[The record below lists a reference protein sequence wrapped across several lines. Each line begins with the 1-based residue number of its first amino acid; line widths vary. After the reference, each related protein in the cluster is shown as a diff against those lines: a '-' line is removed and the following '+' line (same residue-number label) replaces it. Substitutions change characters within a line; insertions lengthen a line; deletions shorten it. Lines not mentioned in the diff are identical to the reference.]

1 VHSPISALV
10 PRTAVLLVAAALR
23 TYRLDEQSLWYDE
36 GVSAFMTTRGPVE
49 IARAA
54 ALDIHPPLYYWLLS
68 AWAVPFGSG
77 EIALRGFSVLFG
89 TATVWIVWQLARDLF
104 DDTVAF
110 VASALLAISPLAV
123 QYGQE
128 VRMYALAGFL
138 AAASTWASVR
148 FLGRDGGVRASGL
161 TALAYVAAAT
171 ALLYAHYYG
180 VLVFAAHQVH
190 FALRLTITRRFRLL
204 APWVI
209 ANAAIVILFLPW
221 LPYALRQTGY
231 YPGLGTPRSP
241 GALAIDAVNVLS
253 IGLATTRF
261 DFRPGLAPF
270 LVLGL
275 IGVATCVVVARR
287 AGDGTGL
294 LPRGAL
300 LVWLTLPIAAI
311 IVLSQTR
318 PVYEPRFLMLVLPAW
333 AILVGAGAVASGR
346 AILGFAGGRGSLGP
360 TAQGLLLGLMTAVVL
375 GMLLVP
381 TVRSLGAYY
390 FDPVY
395 ARDDYRGLARRIA
408 ELERPS
414 DAVILTA
421 PGQAEIFG
429 YYYRGD
435 ADLFPLPAQRPI
447 DPEDTRARLEGVAD
461 GHQRIWLVRWAA
473 VEADPDDLIAG
484 WLESRARRVGAEQF
498 GRVELRLYD
507 LSASARG

>member
-1 VHSPISALV
+1 VRSLIS
-10 PRTAVLLVAAALR
+10 VLLVATALR
-23 TYRLDEQSLWYDE
+23 AYRLDGQSLWYDE
-36 GVSAFMTTRGPVE
+36 GVSAFMTTRGPIE
-49 IARAA
+49 IAHAA

-68 AWAVPFGSG
+68 AWAIPFGSG

-89 TATVWIVWQLARDLF
+89 TATVWVVWQLARELY
-104 DDTVAF
+104 DDTVALA
-110 VASALLAISPLAV
+110 ASTLIAISPLAV

-138 AAASTWASVR
+138 AAASTWAYVR
-148 FLGRDGGVRASGL
+148 FLGRDGATGNSPGL
-161 TALAYVAAAT
+161 ALLPYVLSAT
-171 ALLYAHYYG
+171 ALLYTHYYG
-180 VLVFAAHQVH
+180 ALILAAHQAH
-190 FALRLTITRRFRLL
+190 FPLRLLATRQSRLL
-204 APWVI
+204 APWAI
-209 ANAAIVILFLPW
+209 ASAAIVILFLPW

-231 YPGLGTPRSP
+231 YPGLGAPRAP

-261 DFRPGLAPF
+261 DFRSGLAPF
-270 LVLGL
+270 LVLAL
-275 IGVATCVVVARR
+275 IGVATCVGVAHR
-287 AGDGTGL
+287 ARKGTGL
-294 LPRGAL
+294 LPRGTLLAWPAL
-300 LVWLTLPIAAI
+300 PVAAI

-318 PVYEPRFLMLVLPAW
+318 PLYEPRFLMLVLPAW
-333 AILVGAGAVASGR
+333 AILVGAGAVTGGR
-346 AILGFAGGRGSLGP
+346 AILGLVGGRGSLGP
-360 TAQGLLLGLMTAVVL
+360 TAQGILLAVMTAVVL

-381 TVRSLGAYY
+381 TARSLGAYY

-408 ELERPS
+408 DLERPS
-414 DAVILTA
+414 DAVVLTA

-447 DPEDTRARLEGVAD
+447 DPGDTRARLESVAD